1 MELLIALVLALLLF
15 VAVFFAELPGSLAPA
30 ATCFSIPRRLI
41 LPVMLLS
48 LGVGLFIGGRVPDVQ
63 ALVLDVST
71 ASVPVALG
79 SSLLVVIGLRLLGQR
94 SAFIPSLSAALIGTQ
109 LYGGVMDSS
118 LLWVPA
124 QWLAS
129 MVVALVL
136 GLLCTRL
143 IQGIVLNSSVHLLL
157 KLSRLGSV
165 MSVAVALLLV
175 AVGMNLSGLFSI
187 ACQGAETALPE
198 ELLLCLAVLALLA
211 LLSPALKASVSA
223 LSEQVFDTD
232 AAISLSCVL
241 ASALTMLL
249 FARGT
254 IVSPLVVMLCALAG
268 ARNFRAKDIAVSTI
282 VAPLFSALASF
293 TIAALV
299 GSLGQGRTPDLAEAV
314 AGLLAF
320 CCCALLALLLR
331 SGKSRSQTPDR
342 SDDESYRRLNELKVR
357 SMQVENEHLQNLLQ
371 IRRRD
376 AMSIAERISEQSEFM
391 DELYSKVAEAEM
403 SSDPARKDE
412 LLHEIK
418 TSLNLRRNSPEE
430 RTDFYN
436 KVEALHQDFTAR
448 LSAKCPQLSAQ
459 ERRLATL
466 LRLEFSSKYIAALLG
481 ISPKS
486 VEVERHRLRKKF
498 SLTRDQN
505 LVDYIKSI

>member
-1 MELLIALVLALLLF
+1 MGKG
-15 VAVFFAELPGSLAPA
+15 P
-30 ATCFSIPRRLI
+30 
-41 LPVMLLS
+41 
-48 LGVGLFIGGRVPDVQ
+48 
-63 ALVLDVST
+63 
-71 ASVPVALG
+71 
-79 SSLLVVIGLRLLGQR
+79 
-94 SAFIPSLSAALIGTQ
+94 LSAALIGTQ

-187 ACQGAETALPE
+187 ARQGAETSLPE

-254 IVSPLVVMLCALAG
+254 IVSPSVVMLCALAG
-268 ARNFRAKDIAVSTI
+268 ARNFRGKDIAFSTI

-293 TIAALV
+293 TIAAVHCL
-299 GSLGQGRTPDLAEAV
+299 R
-314 AGLLAF
+314 
-320 CCCALLALLLR
+320 CCFAR
-331 SGKSRSQTPDR
+331 
-342 SDDESYRRLNELKVR
+342 ESPV
-357 SMQVENEHLQNLLQ
+357 
-371 IRRRD
+371 
-376 AMSIAERISEQSEFM
+376 
-391 DELYSKVAEAEM
+391 
-403 SSDPARKDE
+403 
-412 LLHEIK
+412 
-418 TSLNLRRNSPEE
+418 
-430 RTDFYN
+430 
-436 KVEALHQDFTAR
+436 
-448 LSAKCPQLSAQ
+448 
-459 ERRLATL
+459 
-466 LRLEFSSKYIAALLG
+466 LRLRTAVTMRVTEDSMS
-481 ISPKS
+481 
-486 VEVERHRLRKKF
+486 
-498 SLTRDQN
+498 
-505 LVDYIKSI
+505 